1 MRRLRKS
8 QAFLR
13 ASPNPWKKLPRAW
26 NRYPLW
32 YSITPPPPKSPPP
45 AAQSFS
51 IRYKTWKSFWQSSSY
66 NAIPPSPGPS
76 GPGDFL
82 FLTSIARVVCDI
94 SLPLPPAKG
103 FRAFTPLPATVLP
116 GFSLCP
122 PQFFRTSPSARHSS
136 SGLFPQPR
144 PNSLPPLTDR
154 KNGLIIKMFI
164 SLADLLE
171 DKK

>member
-1 MRRLRKS
+1 MRKLRKS

-94 SLPLPPAKG
+94 SLPLPRLKVYEPS
-103 FRAFTPLPATVLP
+103 L
-116 GFSLCP
+116 LCP
-122 PQFFRTSPSARHSS
+122 PQFFRASPSAPTE
-136 SGLFPQPR
+136 FP
-144 PNSLPPLTDR
+144 PPLTDR
-154 KNGLIIKMFI
+154 KNGLIIKMLI
-164 SLADLLE
+164 SLANLLE

>member
-32 YSITPPPPKSPPP
+32 YSITPLLRKSPPP

-94 SLPLPPAKG
+94 SLPPPRLKVSE
-103 FRAFTPLPATVLP
+103 PSL
-116 GFSLCP
+116 LCP
-122 PQFFRTSPSARHSS
+122 PQFFRASPSARHSS
-136 SGLFPQPR
+136 SGILPQPR
-144 PNSLPPLTDR
+144 PNSLPPLTTR